1 MESRVLEQNQSHKC
15 CTRSKYNKKR
25 EYYLCKAYDFIKH
38 LVLLNTPTG
47 EPKEKP
53 TNQERNHTKHYLNV
67 SPGIDLETLRVR
79 HVLYTVIITQYDE
92 DHDDDYDGHDVVN
105 VNVGSGDCI
114 V

>member
-1 MESRVLEQNQSHKC
+1 M
-15 CTRSKYNKKR
+15 
-25 EYYLCKAYDFIKH
+25 
-38 LVLLNTPTG
+38 NTPTG